1 MIHKVTITVL
11 LAAALAASG
20 CDTGTPEVEPVVVVV
35 RAYLFAGEPVDD
47 IQLTS
52 TQPLSSQ
59 EQEGAP
65 ITDASVYLFKNDS
78 LVYHLTPQ
86 PGRAGYYHYPGDDLA
101 VEVGDF
107 FFLIVEYQGR
117 EITAATYIPD
127 EPRAVELSPT
137 RLLIEASKDEPVLT
151 IKWEDPEGKL
161 HWVTIRNTEADPAPI
176 HRECPEVDSSLP
188 IQSPILDA
196 KFVEF
201 GACTFTHFG
210 RHEVRVYRISA
221 DYFDLYQFTSHP
233 VRRIYEPHTN
243 VENGFGIFS
252 GFSSVTRS
260 FTIEPESNLLHK

>member
-1 MIHKVTITVL
+1 MLHKVTITVL
-11 LAAALAASG
+11 MAVALAASG
-20 CDTGTPEVEPVVVVV
+20 CDTGTPELEPVVVVV
-35 RAYLFAGEPVDD
+35 RAYLFAGESVDD

-52 TQPLSSQ
+52 TQPLTSQ
-59 EQEGAP
+59 EQEEAP
-65 ITDASVYLFKNDS
+65 ITDASVYLFRNDT

-101 VEVGDF
+101 VEVGDS

-127 EPRAVELSPT
+127 EPRAVELSHT
-137 RLLIEASKDEPVLT
+137 RLVVEASKDEPVLT
-151 IKWEDPEGKL
+151 IEWEDPEGKL

-176 HRECPEVDSSLP
+176 HRESLEADPSLP

-196 KFVEF
+196 KLVEF

-233 VRRIYEPHTN
+233 VRRLYEPQTN

-260 FTIEPESNLLHK
+260 FTIEPEEGFY